1 MQVPL
6 TFGPCEVED
15 LKPRMLRAVESLGAE
30 DVRTL
35 LAEQGEAQPL
45 LPRGWLREREIRGW
59 RWCAGHVEVRCEF
72 CSEVVRFEEG
82 ELDGILETQKA

>member
-1 MQVPL
+1 MRLVTGWGVQVPL

-45 LPRGWLREREIRGW
+45 LPRGWLREREGKRERDERVAVVCRPCGG
-59 RWCAGHVEVRCEF
+59 AVRVLCGGGA
-72 CSEVVRFEEG
+72 V
-82 ELDGILETQKA
+82 